1 MYPANLTGCL
11 WHISTST
18 SQGFFGADRKKTV
31 QPGLPGGRESKPSRT
46 ILESLENL
54 SLKEGKANCHVSC
67 RIAKDWPVRP
77 FGHIWTKD
85 QGGARALS
93 YWCSES
99 DRYARGSRPLL
110 YGVGH
115 EHCQTPEVH
124 PCRNGPQSS
133 MEQRRELRR
142 AGRGKVL
149 EIIQVA
155 KSVVGFAALASLV
168 LLFF

>member
-1 MYPANLTGCL
+1 MLMEKNRA
-11 WHISTST
+11 
-18 SQGFFGADRKKTV
+18 AR
-31 QPGLPGGRESKPSRT
+31 GLQGGRESKPSRT
-46 ILESLENL
+46 NLESLENL
-54 SLKEGKANCHVSC
+54 ILKEGKANCHVSC
-67 RIAKDWPVRP
+67 RIAKDGQRP

-142 AGRGKVL
+142 ASRGKVL